1 MAEEKKAKEQEKT
14 EFEKLLEK
22 CDDQA
27 VPERQCSIDDEECLS
42 CGS

>member
-1 MAEEKKAKEQEKT
+1 MNEDKKKEEKS
-14 EFEKLLEK
+14 EFQKLLEK
-22 CDDQA
+22 AQEQA

>member
-1 MAEEKKAKEQEKT
+1 MNEDKKKEEKS

-22 CDDQA
+22 AQEQS
-27 VPERQCSIDDEECLS
+27 VPERQCNIDDEECLS

>member
-1 MAEEKKAKEQEKT
+1 MNEDKKKEEKS

-22 CDDQA
+22 AQEQS

>member
-1 MAEEKKAKEQEKT
+1 MNEDKKKEEKS

-22 CDDQA
+22 AQEQT
-27 VPERQCSIDDEECLS
+27 VPERQSSIDDEECLS